1 MRLLADGD
9 VMNWTD
15 WHELVVLLYT
25 YPDGHVGKGS
35 HVWVELFKIWVS
47 PQLGLFTHF
56 SSGIEKYWP
65 DAHVGMLIQAFAEV
79 L

>member
-35 HVWVELFKIWVS
+35 HV
-47 PQLGLFTHF
+47 
-56 SSGIEKYWP
+56 
-65 DAHVGMLIQAFAEV
+65 
-79 L
+79 